1 MRLMLCSVLWA
12 VPLAAA
18 LADDADTPN
27 DKTLGAKPPEGAV
40 VLFDGKSVEGWV
52 GRDQKPASWTIKD
65 GALVVAPGK
74 GDVLTT
80 HSFGDFTLH
89 LEFRTPYMPEARG
102 QARGNSGV
110 YLGGIH
116 ELQVLDSFGLEPKN
130 NECGAIY
137 SQIAP
142 RVNACKKPLE
152 WQAYDVVF
160 HKAKVKDGQEVE
172 PARVTVVQNGVN
184 IINNAAIKPTPGGIG
199 MEAGKDGPLLL
210 QDHGNLVEYRNIWIV
225 PGKG

>member
-1 MRLMLCSVLWA
+1 
-12 VPLAAA
+12 
-18 LADDADTPN
+18 
-27 DKTLGAKPPEGAV
+27 
-40 VLFDGKSVEGWV
+40 
-52 GRDQKPASWTIKD
+52 
-65 GALVVAPGK
+65 
-74 GDVLTT
+74 
-80 HSFGDFTLH
+80 
-89 LEFRTPYMPEARG
+89 
-102 QARGNSGV
+102 
-110 YLGGIH
+110 
-116 ELQVLDSFGLEPKN
+116 VLDSYGLEPKN

-152 WQAYDVVF
+152 WQTYDVVF
-160 HKAKVKDGQEVE
+160 HKARVKAGQEVE